1 MMQMQFCTFG
11 HGFIGQ
17 PSLKEVLFEN
27 IPLLGQEFFCPIRE
41 NHADAFDVQG
51 FDVVR
56 QFKVQVLNSKVR
68 QTLATMNRR
77 AYFRV
82 SLEKKCGKSG
92 SGGMQ
97 GSRTTAWSGTDDH
110 NVVHLLLLG

>member
-1 MMQMQFCTFG
+1 MQMQLCTFG

-17 PSLKEVLFEN
+17 PSFKEVLFEN
-27 IPLLGQEFFCPIRE
+27 ISLLGQEFFCSIRE
-41 NHADAFDVQG
+41 NHADAFDIQG
-51 FDVVR
+51 LDVVG
-56 QFKVQVLNSKVR
+56 QFKVQVLNSEVR

-82 SLEKKCGKSG
+82 SLEKKRGESG

-97 GSRTTAWSGTDDH
+97 GSRTATWAGT
-110 NVVHLLLLG
+110 